1 LTSTFEPHLV
11 PIVGHPP
18 EAHLVGVVNPTPTPR
33 SGDGATSG
41 IAPLPPEDLL
51 PPGGFLAPAP
61 PPAPTVAVTPQ
72 RALALDA
79 LRVVRGLRDASRWPE
94 EWRSARSASQ
104 TELIRRHLQPLRT
117 RRMLAASFGREA
129 FHVAVAP
136 GDPVSP
142 IRVAYALRWLELG
155 DGVQRGSWSELVA
168 KG

>member
-1 LTSTFEPHLV
+1 M

-18 EAHLVGVVNPTPTPR
+18 EAHRAGVAKPTPVPR
-33 SGDGATSG
+33 SGDRATPG

-79 LRVVRGLRDASRWPE
+79 LRVVRGLREPSRWPD
-94 EWRSARSASQ
+94 EWRSARFATQ
-104 TELIRRHLQPLRT
+104 TELIRRHLQPVRS

-129 FHVAVAP
+129 FHVAIGA

-155 DGVQRGSWSELVA
+155 DGVERGSWSELVA
-168 KG
+168 TG